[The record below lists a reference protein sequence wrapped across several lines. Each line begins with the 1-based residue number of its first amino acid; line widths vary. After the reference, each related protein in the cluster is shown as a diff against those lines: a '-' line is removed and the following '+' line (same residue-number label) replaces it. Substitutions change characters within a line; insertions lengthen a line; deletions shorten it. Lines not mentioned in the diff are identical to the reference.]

1 MTFKIICCDGG
12 GIRGLLT
19 ARLIEDLDKKF
30 QIIKRTNGFAGTS
43 TGGLLALGMAHGVP
57 ISKIVDL
64 YKKEGANIFIVHS
77 LLQNKYKTGIC
88 DFPVPKLTQELD
100 RQFQIQ
106 ITKKTSRI
114 AGISTEGI
122 SSQGMPQDITLSKMI
137 GRYRN
142 DGIQHFGSN
151 EISLQNISR
160 ARGFSAQ
167 NDEPLGRPGLTG
179 ARYYSCGLKKILQEL
194 FSDAQLS
201 SSGCFIAINAAQ
213 LWNENNQSWLPC
225 TFSNLPENPFR
236 NISMVDAAMAT
247 SAAPTYFP
255 PYRIQVNSTDFGYF
269 VDGGVFANNP
279 SMTALTEAL
288 SLKGI
293 SGPTDIRMLSVGT
306 GDMSNGV
313 TSINFDNYAPLSWG
327 IKSWLWPLRWG
338 NKDEVPPAALLML
351 IFETTAKMAEFQ
363 AEKILGKNYLRA
375 NFTLS
380 KPFDIDNWQDIETLE
395 AEVDKYLQT
404 PDWERI
410 CNQVKRL
417 WI

>member
-57 ISKIVDL
+57 ISKMVDL

-77 LLQNKYKTGIC
+77 LLQNKYRPGIC
-88 DFPVPKLTQELD
+88 DSQVTKLIQDLD
-100 RQFQIQ
+100 KQFQ
-106 ITKKTSRI
+106 ITKKTSRFT
-114 AGISTEGI
+114 GISTEGI
-122 SSQGMPQDITLSKMI
+122 SSQGMPQDIPLSKMI
-137 GRYRN
+137 DRCRN
-142 DGIQHFGSN
+142 DGLQHFGSN

-167 NDEPLGRPGLTG
+167 NDESVGRPGAMGT
-179 ARYYSCGLKKILQEL
+179 RYYNYGLRKILQEF
-194 FSDAQLS
+194 FSDSQLS
-201 SSGCFIAINAAQ
+201 SSERFIAINAAQ
-213 LWNENNQSWLPC
+213 LWSENNQSWLPC

-236 NISMVDAAMAT
+236 NISMLDAAMAT
-247 SAAPTYFP
+247 SAAPTFFQ
-255 PYRIQVNSTDFGYF
+255 PYRIQLNSTDFGYF

-288 SLKGI
+288 SLKGV
-293 SGPTDIRMLSVGT
+293 SGPTDIRILSVGT

-313 TSINFDNYAPLSWG
+313 TSINFDNFAPLSWG
-327 IKSWLWPLRWG
+327 ANNWFWPLRWG
-338 NKDEVPPAALLML
+338 NKDEIPPAALLML

-363 AEKILGKNYLRA
+363 AKKILGNNYLRA
-375 NFTLS
+375 NFTLN
-380 KPFDIDNWQDIETLE
+380 KPFDIDNWQDIKILE

-404 PDWERI
+404 PDWESI

>member
-30 QIIKRTNGFAGTS
+30 QIIKRANGFAGTS

-57 ISKIVDL
+57 ISKMIDL
-64 YKKEGANIFIVHS
+64 YKKEGASIFKVHS
-77 LLQNKYKTGIC
+77 LLQNKYRTGMC
-88 DFPVPKLTQELD
+88 DLQVTKLIQDLD
-100 RQFQIQ
+100 KQFQ
-106 ITKKTSRI
+106 ITKKTSRF
-114 AGISTEGI
+114 AGMPTEGI

-137 GRYRN
+137 DQCRN
-142 DGIQHFGSN
+142 DGTQHFGSN
-151 EISLQNISR
+151 EILLQSMSGS
-160 ARGFSAQ
+160 RGFSAQ
-167 NDEPLGRPGLTG
+167 NDEPLGRPGAMG
-179 ARYYSCGLKKILQEL
+179 ARYYSDGLNKILQEF
-194 FSDAQLS
+194 FSDAELS
-201 SSGCFIAINAAQ
+201 SSGRFIAINAAQ

-225 TFSNLPENPFR
+225 TFSNLPKNPFR
-236 NISMVDAAMAT
+236 NISMLDAAMAT

-255 PYRIQVNSTDFGYF
+255 PHRIQVNSTDFGYF

-306 GDMSNGV
+306 GNMSNGV
-313 TSINFDNYAPLSWG
+313 SSINFDNYAPLSWG
-327 IKSWLWPLRWG
+327 ANWWLWPRRWG
-338 NKDEVPPAALLML
+338 NQNEIPPAPLLML
-351 IFETTAKMAEFQ
+351 IFETTAKMAELQ
-363 AEKILGKNYLRA
+363 TEKILGNNYLRA
-375 NFTLS
+375 NFMLS
-380 KPFDIDNWQDIETLE
+380 TPYDIDNWQDIKILE

-404 PDWERI
+404 PEWERI